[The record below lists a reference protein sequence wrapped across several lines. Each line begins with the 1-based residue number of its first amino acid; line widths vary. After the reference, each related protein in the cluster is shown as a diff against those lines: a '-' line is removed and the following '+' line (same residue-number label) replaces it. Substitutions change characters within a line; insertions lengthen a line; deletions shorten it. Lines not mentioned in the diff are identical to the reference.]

1 MLKVCITNL
10 KKKKT
15 ILMRYLFA
23 RRNVYYSSDKY
34 ICYIKKNN
42 FHMVVICN
50 NKYKQFL

>member
-1 MLKVCITNL
+1 
-10 KKKKT
+10 
-15 ILMRYLFA
+15 MRYLFA

-50 NKYKQFL
+50 NKYEQFL